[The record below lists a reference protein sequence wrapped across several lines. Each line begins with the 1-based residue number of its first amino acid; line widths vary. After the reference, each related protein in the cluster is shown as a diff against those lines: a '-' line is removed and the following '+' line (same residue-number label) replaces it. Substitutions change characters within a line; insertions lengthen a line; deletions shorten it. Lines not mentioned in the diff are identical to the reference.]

1 MDYPM
6 LRKMKK
12 GLTAK
17 VNRTPDEEALLK
29 ELEVLG
35 PVIDVTRFS
44 LSISKGVCKACGRP
58 L

>member
-12 GLTAK
+12 DLMAK
-17 VNRTPDEEALLK
+17 EKRTPDEDALLK
-29 ELEVLG
+29 ELKVLG
-35 PVIDVTRFS
+35 PVIDMTHFS
-44 LSISKGVCKACGRP
+44 LSLSDVVCKACGRP

>member
-12 GLTAK
+12 DLTAK
-17 VNRTPDEEALLK
+17 VKRTPDEEALLK

-35 PVIDVTRFS
+35 PVIDMTRFS
-44 LSISKGVCKACGRP
+44 LSVSNGVCKACGRP